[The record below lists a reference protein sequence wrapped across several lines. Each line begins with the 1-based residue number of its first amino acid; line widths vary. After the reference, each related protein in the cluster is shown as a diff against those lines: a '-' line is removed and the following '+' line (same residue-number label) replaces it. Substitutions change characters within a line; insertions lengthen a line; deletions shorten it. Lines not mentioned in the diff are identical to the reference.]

1 MRSWSVAGKYP
12 TLDGDG
18 VVTHTEIVLVST
30 TSGYAT
36 FTERVLGDQTGK
48 SERELVELARE
59 AYFKTEYSDRAMAE
73 SVQKI
78 DEMETVVKAA
88 KKFMAEA
95 EDRMAAMA
103 QSQESLEGRLSEA
116 EADRNSRFKAI
127 EDQFAILNGSV
138 MEMITDYY
146 SGQEGEGHVS
156 ETESDDNVDGS
167 DSSTTNENTE
177 TE

>member
-12 TLDGDG
+12 IHDGDG
-18 VVTHTEIVLVST
+18 EVTHTEIVITST
-30 TSGYAT
+30 ASGYAT
-36 FTERVLGDQTGK
+36 FTERVLGDQTK
-48 SERELVELARE
+48 KTDRELVELARE
-59 AYFKTEYSDRAMAE
+59 ALFKSEFSDRAMAE

-88 KKFMAEA
+88 KRFMAEA
-95 EDRMAAMA
+95 EARMVTMA
-103 QSQESLEGRLSEA
+103 QSQADLEERLSA
-116 EADRNSRFKAI
+116 ADADRNTRFRAI

-146 SGQEGEGHVS
+146 SQTEEDGHVS
-156 ETESDDNVDGS
+156 DAESNDNVDGS
-167 DSSTTNENTE
+167 DSSTTNEDTE

>member
-12 TLDGDG
+12 IFDGDG
-18 VVTHTEIVLVST
+18 VVTHTEIVLAST
-30 TSGYAT
+30 TAGYAT

-59 AYFKTEYSDRAMAE
+59 ALFKSEFSDRAMAE

-78 DEMETVVKAA
+78 DEIEAVVKSA

-95 EDRMAAMA
+95 EEKMSSMAK
-103 QSQESLEGRLSEA
+103 SQQELEERLSA
-116 EADRNSRFKAI
+116 ADADRNTRFKAI

-146 SGQEGEGHVS
+146 SQSGEEEYVS
-156 ETESDDNVDGS
+156 DTESNDNVDGS
-167 DSSTTNENTE
+167 DNSTTNENTE
-177 TE
+177 AE